1 MVLLEQALMQQRDPE
16 IFRLTL
22 VCLFDSSEIRC
33 LSLRSPVRSYFKRL
47 VLTFGSF

>member
-22 VCLFDSSEIRC
+22 VCLFETFKIRC
-33 LSLRSPVRSYFKRL
+33 LSLRSFMRSYFKL
-47 VLTFGSF
+47 FVLTFGSF